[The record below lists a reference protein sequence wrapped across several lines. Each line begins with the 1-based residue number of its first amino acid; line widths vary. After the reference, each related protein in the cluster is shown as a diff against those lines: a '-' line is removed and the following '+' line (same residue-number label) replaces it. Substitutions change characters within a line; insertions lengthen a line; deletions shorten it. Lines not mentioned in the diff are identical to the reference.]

1 MSNIPDFE
9 LLSSIYDEMVFQD
22 HYRHGELLIKNETIL
37 ENLKTCLADVNI
49 FGLSTPIDIEE
60 LKINDKIILER
71 GEPLPRIGYFNINFK
86 DFLTNMNLVKF
97 PKKNFYFLEDKL
109 SSLNPEIENLDYF
122 KRYKAILEFINEVL
136 IPSAI
141 YFDKDFQT
149 LIYLDDK
156 KIEIPIKYDFD
167 DLMSLDLDLLVKIR
181 EYFFEDTHKE
191 QKLSIISESVKNI
204 SSGVSKNFRFKHIL
218 DNLGDLKRSFDNGY
232 KLFVAS
238 FSYEKIKDETETA
251 KIEEMT
257 KIHKVISD
265 VQNHILGIPIA
276 TVVVGTQM
284 KKVVNSDI
292 SQFVINTCILV
303 GALIFTL
310 LVSFVM
316 SNQKDTLNVIRLEI
330 DRKKDLIEKKYAS
343 VEEIIKPDFK
353 NLYKRINFQGIV
365 LCAVT
370 WVVWFGFIATVIA
383 YSILSFS

>member
-1 MSNIPDFE
+1 MSNDPNFE

-22 HYRHGELLIKNETIL
+22 HYRHGELFIKNETVL
-37 ENLKTCLADVNI
+37 ENLKICLADVHT
-49 FGLSTPIDIEE
+49 FGLSTLIDIDE
-60 LKINDKIILER
+60 LKVNDKILLDR
-71 GEPLPRIGYFNINFK
+71 GEPLPRIGHFNINFK
-86 DFLTNMNLVKF
+86 DFLANINLVKF

-109 SSLNPEIENLDYF
+109 SSLNPDIENIEYF

-136 IPSAI
+136 IPSAV

-149 LIYLDDK
+149 LIYLSDR
-156 KIEIPIKYDFD
+156 KIEIPIKYNFE
-167 DLMSLDLDLLVKIR
+167 DLMSLNIDLILKIR

-204 SSGVSKNFRFKHIL
+204 GSGVSKNFRFKHIL
-218 DNLGDLKRSFDNGY
+218 ENLSDLKKSFDNGY

-238 FSYEKIKDETETA
+238 FSYEKIKDETESA

-257 KIHKVISD
+257 KIYKVISD

-284 KKVVNSDI
+284 KIVANSTG
-292 SQFVINTCILV
+292 QLVINTCILL
-303 GALIFTL
+303 GALFFTL

-316 SNQKDTLNVIRLEI
+316 NNQKDTLNIIKLEI

-353 NLYKRINFQGIV
+353 NLYKRIEFQGIV
-365 LCAVT
+365 LCAVIL
-370 WVVWFGFIATVIA
+370 VVWLGFIATVVA
-383 YSILSFS
+383 YFILSFN

>member
-1 MSNIPDFE
+1 MSNTPHFE

-22 HYRHGELLIKNETIL
+22 HYRHGELFIKNETIL
-37 ENLKTCLADVNI
+37 ENLKTCLADVHT
-49 FGLSTPIDIEE
+49 FGLSTLTDIEE
-60 LKINDKIILER
+60 LKVNDKILLDR

-109 SSLNPEIENLDYF
+109 SSLNPAMENLDYF

-218 DNLGDLKRSFDNGY
+218 D
-232 KLFVAS
+232 
-238 FSYEKIKDETETA
+238 
-251 KIEEMT
+251 
-257 KIHKVISD
+257 
-265 VQNHILGIPIA
+265 
-276 TVVVGTQM
+276 
-284 KKVVNSDI
+284 
-292 SQFVINTCILV
+292 
-303 GALIFTL
+303 
-310 LVSFVM
+310 
-316 SNQKDTLNVIRLEI
+316 
-330 DRKKDLIEKKYAS
+330 
-343 VEEIIKPDFK
+343 
-353 NLYKRINFQGIV
+353 
-365 LCAVT
+365 
-370 WVVWFGFIATVIA
+370 
-383 YSILSFS
+383 

>member
-1 MSNIPDFE
+1 
-9 LLSSIYDEMVFQD
+9 
-22 HYRHGELLIKNETIL
+22 
-37 ENLKTCLADVNI
+37 
-49 FGLSTPIDIEE
+49 
-60 LKINDKIILER
+60 
-71 GEPLPRIGYFNINFK
+71 
-86 DFLTNMNLVKF
+86 
-97 PKKNFYFLEDKL
+97 
-109 SSLNPEIENLDYF
+109 
-122 KRYKAILEFINEVL
+122 
-136 IPSAI
+136 
-141 YFDKDFQT
+141 
-149 LIYLDDK
+149 
-156 KIEIPIKYDFD
+156 
-167 DLMSLDLDLLVKIR
+167 
-181 EYFFEDTHKE
+181 
-191 QKLSIISESVKNI
+191 
-204 SSGVSKNFRFKHIL
+204 
-218 DNLGDLKRSFDNGY
+218 
-232 KLFVAS
+232 
-238 FSYEKIKDETETA
+238 
-251 KIEEMT
+251 MT

-316 SNQKDTLNVIRLEI
+316 SNQKDTLNVIKLEI

>member
-1 MSNIPDFE
+1 MMSNDPRFE

-37 ENLKTCLADVNI
+37 ENLKTCLTDVHT
-49 FGLSTPIDIEE
+49 FGLSTLTDIEE
-60 LKINDKIILER
+60 LKVNDKILLDR

-109 SSLNPEIENLDYF
+109 SSLDPDIEQIEYF
-122 KRYKAILEFINEVL
+122 KRYKAILDFINEVL

-149 LIYLDDK
+149 LIYLDNK
-156 KIEIPIKYDFD
+156 KLEIPVKYDFD
-167 DLMSLDLDLLVKIR
+167 DLMSLDMDLLLKLR

-204 SSGVSKNFRFKHIL
+204 CSVVSKNFRFKHIL
-218 DNLGDLKRSFDNGY
+218 ENLGDLKRSFDNGY

-238 FSYEKIKDETETA
+238 FSYEKIKDETESA

-284 KKVVNSDI
+284 KIIAPNTG
-292 SQFVINTCILV
+292 QFIINTCILL
-303 GALIFTL
+303 GALFFTL

-316 SNQKDTLNVIRLEI
+316 NNQKDTLNIIKLEI

-343 VEEIIKPDFK
+343 VEEIVKPDFE
-353 NLYKRINFQGIV
+353 NLYKRINFQKNILSAVIWIV
-365 LCAVT
+365 WL
-370 WVVWFGFIATVIA
+370 GFIATVLA
-383 YSILSFS
+383 YFILSFN